1 MAWDNNLTHHIAL
14 NDGTKLRTLKQAGDR
29 ISTLTNSPLLE
40 DAIVLL
46 IRASTSGESIDVE
59 AATKMVEVVLLAQG
73 SQLAPSVAS
82 GEKRKG
88 ERLLESQYRDSK
100 SHTSIRADRRA
111 SSPASLTSGLRS
123 GANVMRRW

>member
-1 MAWDNNLTHHIAL
+1 MGWDDDLARTIVL

-46 IRASTSGESIDVE
+46 MRASTSGESIDVE

-123 GANVMRRW
+123 GANVIRRW

>member
-1 MAWDNNLTHHIAL
+1 MGWDDDLARTIVL

-46 IRASTSGESIDVE
+46 MRASTSGESIDVE